1 MQSERPAPSNRVAAT
16 IQAAQAVAARSG
28 GATGEV
34 MVQANGVDLCAEAFG
49 NPIDPA
55 LLIVQGACVSMIR
68 WEVDFCQQLV
78 LDFVTRWQ

>member
-1 MQSERPAPSNRVAAT
+1 
-16 IQAAQAVAARSG
+16 
-28 GATGEV
+28 
-34 MVQANGVDLCAEAFG
+34 MVKANGVDLCAEAFG

-55 LLIVQGACVSMIR
+55 LLIVQGACASMIR